1 MEKVLI
7 ITGGSKGIGNAI
19 LKRFLAEDFIIYS
32 ISRSI
37 DTSVKSDVVH
47 QIQLDLL
54 DKVKLFSKFK
64 EVVDS
69 NINPKE
75 FVLINNAGTLGQV
88 NSIGKIDSSDIIET
102 LELNTTIPMLLC
114 NQFIQSTQGLNIKKT
129 IINISSGAAINPIE
143 GWSVY
148 CSSKAAIDMMVKVVG
163 EEQES
168 ADFPIKILSI
178 YPGKVDTEMQSKIR
192 AFSQEQFPLVHQF
205 IDYKKKGDLKSPLE
219 VADKIYQI
227 LCDENVKNG
236 AIIRL

>member
-1 MEKVLI
+1 MGKVLI

-32 ISRSI
+32 FSRSI
-37 DTSVKSDVVH
+37 DTSVKSNIVH
-47 QIQLDLL
+47 QIQLDLF
-54 DKVKLFSKFK
+54 DTVKLFSKFK
-64 EVVDS
+64 AVIDS
-69 NINPKE
+69 NINSNE

-88 NSIGKIDSSDIIET
+88 NSIGKLDSSDIKQT

-114 NQFIQSTQGLNIKKT
+114 NQFIQLTQDLKIKKT

-148 CSSKAAIDMMVKVVG
+148 CASKAAIDMMVKVVAK
-163 EEQES
+163 EQES
-168 ADFPIKILSI
+168 ANYPIGIYSI
-178 YPGKVDTEMQSKIR
+178 YPGKVDTEMQLIIRQLSK
-192 AFSQEQFPLVHQF
+192 EQFPLVKQF
-205 IDYKKKGDLKSPLE
+205 IEYKTKGDLKSPLE
-219 VADKIYQI
+219 VADKIYQV